1 MYWPAT
7 LVAPRVVQVY
17 FSPTPL
23 NVLLCEGFSAC
34 PAKSSLHLDIW
45 HGHHRVF
52 PRAPLRPAPGPPA
65 LLAIY
70 AVPYRHSPHSI
81 KGAHP
86 VRVDALDAGPQSA
99 LTNHLWGSC
108 PAGR

>member
-1 MYWPAT
+1 MTRLASG
-7 LVAPRVVQVY
+7 VGNHRASRVTR
-17 FSPTPL
+17 PH
-23 NVLLCEGFSAC
+23 
-34 PAKSSLHLDIW
+34 LHIW

-70 AVPYRHSPHSI
+70 AVPYRHSPDSI